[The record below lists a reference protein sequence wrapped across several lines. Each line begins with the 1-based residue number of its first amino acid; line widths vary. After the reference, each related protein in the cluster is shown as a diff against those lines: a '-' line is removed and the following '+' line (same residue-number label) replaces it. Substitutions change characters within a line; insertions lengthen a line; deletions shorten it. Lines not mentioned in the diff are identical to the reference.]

1 MKLKNISIIVF
12 VILLLTV
19 SQLYSQSFMNIDKV
33 VIDAGHGGKDP
44 GTIGK
49 HSKEKTIALSIAL
62 KLGKIINENLKD
74 VDVIYTRDKDVFV
87 KLYKR
92 AEIANKA
99 KADLF
104 ISIHCNSINSTRA
117 KGTETWIMG
126 NHRSAKNLE
135 VAKKENAAI
144 LLESDYSKNYDNF
157 DPNSAESYITF
168 SLIQNAY
175 REQSMQLA
183 ENVQNQFENR
193 VHRINRGVKEAG
205 FLVLVYTTMPSILI
219 ETGFLSNPE
228 EEKFLLSE
236 KGQDYIASA
245 IYRAFKA
252 YKISIEGNS
261 SNDSKSQSNVS
272 ISEEVIVEIQQ
283 TPKDSKKDNRTS
295 NNTEKELEVYFGI
308 QFMNST
314 KELNIENN
322 FSNIEDVWFYNQK
335 GMYKYVSGKY
345 PSFKEASKAK
355 KAVKSQG
362 YNDAFVVSFIKGKR
376 VSRSEAEQKIKE
388 LE

>member
-1 MKLKNISIIVF
+1 MKDKSIR
-12 VILLLTV
+12 ILLLFLV
-19 SQLYSQSFMNIDKV
+19 LLPVNQLFSQSFLNIDKI

-49 HSKEKTIALSIAL
+49 HSKEKTVALSIAL
-62 KLGKIINENLKD
+62 KLGDLIKKNLKD
-74 VDVIYTRDKDVFV
+74 VDIIYTRDKDVFV
-87 KLYKR
+87 ELYRR

-144 LLESDYSKNYDNF
+144 LLESDYSKNYNNF

-183 ENVQNQFENR
+183 ESVQNQFENR

-236 KGQDYIASA
+236 QGQDYIASA
-245 IYRAFKA
+245 IYRAFKG
-252 YKISIEGNS
+252 YKNSIESNNS
-261 SNDSKSQSNVS
+261 DIQVQDSSVNIKSESLNDLNIDTVVSNDSIKD
-272 ISEEVIVEIQQ
+272 IS
-283 TPKDSKKDNRTS
+283 
-295 NNTEKELEVYFGI
+295 VYFGV
-308 QFMNST
+308 QFINST
-314 KELNIENN
+314 KKIDAEKEFKDIKDIWYYE
-322 FSNIEDVWFYNQK
+322 QK

-345 PSFKEASKAK
+345 SSFKEASKAK
-355 KAVKSQG
+355 KMVRANG
-362 YNDAFVVSFIKGKR
+362 YKDSFVVSFINGKR
-376 VSRSEAEQKIKE
+376 VSRKEAETKLDE
-388 LE
+388 LK

>member
-1 MKLKNISIIVF
+1 MKDKSII
-12 VILLLTV
+12 ILLLILIFISV
-19 SQLYSQSFMNIDKV
+19 NQLFSQSFLNIDKI

-44 GTIGK
+44 GTVGK
-49 HSKEKTIALSIAL
+49 HSKEKTVALSIAL
-62 KLGKIINENLKD
+62 KLGNLIKNNLKD
-74 VDVIYTRDKDVFV
+74 VDIIYTRDKDVFV
-87 KLYKR
+87 ELYRR
-92 AEIANKA
+92 AEIANQA

-144 LLESDYSKNYDNF
+144 LLESDYSKNYNNF

-183 ENVQNQFENR
+183 ESVQNQFENR

-228 EEKFLLSE
+228 EERFLLSE

-245 IYRAFKA
+245 IYRAFKG
-252 YKISIEGNS
+252 YKNSIEANNNDANEVVS
-261 SNDSKSQSNVS
+261 DTNISKSAEVEVVNENNDSTNEVS
-272 ISEEVIVEIQQ
+272 
-283 TPKDSKKDNRTS
+283 
-295 NNTEKELEVYFGI
+295 VYFGV
-308 QFMNST
+308 QFINST
-314 KELNIENN
+314 KSLNVDKEFKNLKA
-322 FSNIEDVWFYNQK
+322 VWYYEQG

-345 PSFKEASKAK
+345 KSFKEANKAK
-355 KAVKSQG
+355 KEVRANG
-362 YNDAFVVSFIKGKR
+362 YKDSFIVSFIDGKR
-376 VSRSEAEQKIKE
+376 VSRREAESKLNEIK
-388 LE
+388 

>member
-19 SQLYSQSFMNIDKV
+19 NQLYSQSFMSIDKV

-44 GTIGK
+44 GTVGK

-62 KLGKIINENLKD
+62 KLGKLINENLKD
-74 VDVIYTRDKDVFV
+74 VDIIYTRDNDVFV
-87 KLYKR
+87 ELYKR
-92 AEIANKA
+92 ADIANKA

-183 ENVQNQFENR
+183 ESVQNQFENR

-245 IYRAFKA
+245 IYRAFKG
-252 YKISIEGNS
+252 YKISIEGDNTNS
-261 SNDSKSQSNVS
+261 KFQSNIDVPK
-272 ISEEVIVEIQQ
+272 EVVVESQL
-283 TPKDSKKDNRTS
+283 TSKVSKKDSTTTNKP
-295 NNTEKELEVYFGI
+295 NKELEVYFGI

-314 KELNIENN
+314 KELSIEKK
-322 FSNIEDVWFYNQK
+322 FSSIEDVWFYNQK

-345 PSFKEASKAK
+345 SSFKEASKAK
-355 KAVKSQG
+355 KAVKAHG
-362 YNDAFVVSFIKGKR
+362 YNDAFVVSFIQGKR

>member
-1 MKLKNISIIVF
+1 MKDKSIK
-12 VILLLTV
+12 ILLLFLV
-19 SQLYSQSFMNIDKV
+19 LLPVNQLFSQSFLNIDKI

-49 HSKEKTIALSIAL
+49 HSKEKTVALSIAL
-62 KLGKIINENLKD
+62 KLGDLIKKNLKD
-74 VDVIYTRDKDVFV
+74 VDIIYTRDKDVFV
-87 KLYKR
+87 ELYRR

-144 LLESDYSKNYDNF
+144 LLESDYSKNYNNF

-183 ENVQNQFENR
+183 ESVQNQFENR

-236 KGQDYIASA
+236 QGQDYIASA
-245 IYRAFKA
+245 IYRAFKG
-252 YKISIEGNS
+252 YKNSIESNNS
-261 SNDSKSQSNVS
+261 DIHIQDSSVS
-272 ISEEVIVEIQQ
+272 IKPESINDVTNEIVI
-283 TPKDSKKDNRTS
+283 SKNSIKEAGVYFGVQFINSTKKLD
-295 NNTEKELEVYFGI
+295 TEKEFKDI
-308 QFMNST
+308 N
-314 KELNIENN
+314 
-322 FSNIEDVWFYNQK
+322 DVWYYEQN
-335 GMYKYVSGKY
+335 GMYKYVSGKFL
-345 PSFKEASKAK
+345 SFKEASKAK
-355 KAVKSQG
+355 KAVRSNG
-362 YNDAFVVSFIKGKR
+362 YKDSFVVSFIDGKR
-376 VSRSEAEQKIKE
+376 VSRKEAEAKLDEIK
-388 LE
+388 

>member
-1 MKLKNISIIVF
+1 MKDKSII
-12 VILLLTV
+12 ILLLILV
-19 SQLYSQSFMNIDKV
+19 FSSDNQLFSQSFFNIDKI

-49 HSKEKTIALSIAL
+49 HSKEKAVALSIAL
-62 KLGKIINENLKD
+62 KLGDLIKNNLKD

-87 KLYKR
+87 ELYRR
-92 AEIANKA
+92 AEIANQA

-144 LLESDYSKNYDNF
+144 LLESDYSKNYNNF

-183 ENVQNQFENR
+183 ESVQNQFENR

-236 KGQDYIASA
+236 QGQDYIASA
-245 IYRAFKA
+245 IYRAFKG
-252 YKISIEGNS
+252 YKNSIEANNNVANEAVLETNIS
-261 SNDSKSQSNVS
+261 KQTEVVNENNDSINDVS
-272 ISEEVIVEIQQ
+272 VF
-283 TPKDSKKDNRTS
+283 
-295 NNTEKELEVYFGI
+295 FGV

-314 KELNIENN
+314 NSLNTDNE
-322 FSNIEDVWFYNQK
+322 FKNIKDVWYYKQ
-335 GMYKYVSGKY
+335 GGLYKYVSGKY
-345 PSFKEASKAK
+345 TSFNKASKAK
-355 KAVKSQG
+355 KEVKANGFKDS
-362 YNDAFVVSFIKGKR
+362 FVVSFINGER
-376 VSRSEAEQKIKE
+376 VSRREAESKLNEIK
-388 LE
+388 